1 MARQIVTIIVTG
13 FRNFC
18 IDAGHGHAFT
28 GKQDERDRFSSVH
41 AA

>member
-13 FRNFC
+13 SRNFC
-18 IDAGHGHAFT
+18 IDANRGYAFK
-28 GKQDERDRFSSVH
+28 GKQDESDRFFSVH